1 MLNLIQKVLE
11 KEVSGQ
17 SAFNFLAELSRYHR
31 IQASPGIRE
40 AVNWATESMKSHGL
54 KTSVHTYP
62 ADGASYLWSNH
73 LFKEW
78 SCDDAELRLTE
89 PEEEAQ
95 PLALWSETKLSL
107 IERCHPTPEGGVVAE
122 VETLDKGEEVSDYK
136 GIDVKGKVV
145 LTNGNVARVH
155 ELAVERNGAIGILY
169 DGMSLNPPIRRE
181 GDLDDALQRGRS
193 GGWTGD
199 EKPCF
204 GFVLTPRKGR
214 WLRRLVKEQKKKRK
228 PVKVYARVDS
238 HFYKGTIENA
248 VAAIPGETR
257 EEVTVVAHIC
267 HPQGYANDNASG
279 CGAAME
285 AARALQRL
293 ISNGELDK
301 PKRTIRITLVPEM
314 GGSFAWLHENQNR
327 LNDMVAAVNLDM
339 VGENQDLCGGPFV
352 LVKTPES
359 MPSFTNILMEAILD
373 RIKEEGKGMGGTKI
387 PLHKYA
393 VTSFSSGSDHYVYS
407 DPTIGVPCVGLAQWP
422 DKFYHTS
429 WDTLDKVDPEMLRKS
444 ALMTALY
451 VYFIANA
458 GVKESIWLASEAV
471 TRLKRDI
478 RATTQRRL
486 TEAME
491 SVEDSEEKRSTLV
504 EGLSRT
510 SEKIEYDLER
520 GIEVITSIG
529 RLNGDDP
536 SYVRYKEKM
545 IEELRTSAEA
555 EKKHYTDA
563 LREYCALNGLTLPR
577 PRKRRLRKLEREAS
591 AITPKRIYKGPISV
605 YGYTHRPW
613 IYGLSKDD
621 QDKLWN
627 LHKEHS
633 EARGAATL
641 ALYWVDGKR
650 SLLDISRLVELETG
664 RTDLEFLKGY
674 FKLLKKMKLVE
685 LSSSP
690 F

>member
-1 MLNLIQKVLE
+1 MLNTIQKVLE

-40 AVNWATESMKSHGL
+40 AVKWATDTMKSHGL
-54 KTSVHTYP
+54 ESSIHSYP
-62 ADGASYLWSNH
+62 ADGTSYYWSDH

-89 PEEEAQ
+89 PEEKAQ

-107 IERCHPTPEGGVVAE
+107 IERCHPTPKGGVETE
-122 VETLDKGEEVSDYK
+122 VVVLNKGEEASDYK
-136 GIDVKGKVV
+136 GLDVKGKVV
-145 LTNGNVARVH
+145 LTSGNVARVH
-155 ELAVERNGAIGILY
+155 ELAVERNGAVGIIF
-169 DGMSLNPPIRRE
+169 DGMNLTPPVRRE

-214 WLRRLVKEQKKKRK
+214 WLRRLVEEQSKKRK
-228 PVKVYARVDS
+228 TVKVYAKVDS
-238 HFYKGTIENA
+238 CFYEGTIENA
-248 VAAIPGETR
+248 VASIPGKTR
-257 EEVTVVAHIC
+257 EEVTIVAHVC

-293 ISNGELDK
+293 ISRGELDK
-301 PKRTIRITLVPEM
+301 PRRTIRITLVPEM
-314 GGSFAWLHENQNR
+314 GGSFAWLHENENR
-327 LNDMVAAVNLDM
+327 LHDMVAAVNLDM

-359 MPSFTNILMEAILD
+359 TPSFTNILMEAILD
-373 RIKEEGKGMGGTKI
+373 RIKGEGKGIGGGRI

-393 VTSFSSGSDHYVYS
+393 VTPFSSGSDHYIYS
-407 DPTIGVPCVGLAQWP
+407 DPTVGVPCVGLAQWP

-451 VYFIANA
+451 AYFIANA
-458 GVKESIWLASEAV
+458 GVRESIWLASEAA
-471 TRLKRDI
+471 TRLKGDI
-478 RATTQRRL
+478 GMTTQRRL

-491 SVEDSEEKRSTLV
+491 AVEDGEETGRTLV
-504 EGLSRT
+504 EALSQIT
-510 SEKIEYDLER
+510 EKIEYDLER
-520 GIEVITSIG
+520 GIEVIRSIG
-529 RLNGDDP
+529 RLNGYDP
-536 SYVRYKEKM
+536 SYVRYEEKR
-545 IEELRTSAEA
+545 IEELRSTAET
-555 EKKHYTDA
+555 EKKHLKEA
-563 LREYCALNGLTLPR
+563 IHEYSTLKGLTLPK
-577 PRKRRLRKLEREAS
+577 PKKRRLRKLEREAS

-605 YGYTHRPW
+605 NGYTHRPW
-613 IYGLSKDD
+613 IYNLSKED
-621 QDKLWN
+621 QDDLWI
-627 LHKEHS
+627 LQKEHS

-641 ALYWVDGKR
+641 ALYWVDGER
-650 SLLDISRLVELETG
+650 NLLDISRLVELETG
-664 RTDLEFLKGY
+664 HTDLEFLKGY
-674 FKLLKKMKLVE
+674 FKLLEKMKLVE
-685 LSSSP
+685 LS
-690 F
+690 